1 MPRHHQPRRGSLQF
15 WPRKRAK
22 KILPSVNWQA
32 VSKDKKG
39 FLGFIGYKV
48 GMASVVLK
56 DNTEHSMTKG
66 QKIITSATVL
76 ECPPMK
82 ILSVRFYKNGIPAK
96 EVFVGA
102 DKELKNKLK
111 PAKKKE
117 KLDLDFKDYEEI
129 RVIAYSLVSK
139 TSVKKCPDLTEIAIG
154 GSKEEQLETV
164 KNFLNKEIPI
174 GEVFREGLVDV
185 RGVTK
190 GKGLCG
196 PVKRFGISHR
206 FHKSEKGVK
215 KVGSIG
221 PWHPARV
228 MFSVPMAGQLGFF
241 SRIIYNNKILEIG
254 KIGEKDINPGRGFEH
269 YGKINTEYLII
280 KGSLQG
286 PAKRQ
291 LLLTKPFRP
300 TKKQAK
306 KKFDFVGL
314 AK

>member
-1 MPRHHQPRRGSLQF
+1 MPRHNQPRRGSLQY

-32 VSKDKKG
+32 VSKEKKG
-39 FLGFIGYKV
+39 LLGFIGYKV
-48 GMASVVLK
+48 GMASAVLK

-66 QKIITSATVL
+66 QKIITSVTIV
-76 ECPPMK
+76 ECPPLK
-82 ILSVRFYKNGIPAK
+82 ILSVRFYKNGRPVK
-96 EVFVGA
+96 EVLVGG
-102 DKELKNKLK
+102 DKELKNKIK
-111 PAKKKE
+111 PVKKKE
-117 KLDLDFKDYEEI
+117 KHDLDFKDYDEI
-129 RVIAYSLVSK
+129 RVIVYSTVNK
-139 TSVKKCPDLTEIAIG
+139 TSIKKSPDLTEIAIG
-154 GSKEEQLETV
+154 GSKEEQLETA

-174 GEVFREGLVDV
+174 EEVFKEGLVDV

-228 MFSVPMAGQLGFF
+228 MFTVPMAGQTGFF
-241 SRIIYNNKILEIG
+241 TRINYNNKIIASG
-254 KIGEKDINPGRGFEH
+254 KINEKNINPGRGFEH
-269 YGKINTEYLII
+269 YGKINTDYLII
-280 KGSLQG
+280 RGSLQG

-291 LLLTKPFRP
+291 LLLTQPFRP
-300 TKKQAK
+300 TKKQVK
-306 KKFDFVGL
+306 KKFEFVGF

>member
-1 MPRHHQPRRGSLQF
+1 M
-15 WPRKRAK
+15 
-22 KILPSVNWQA
+22 A

-82 ILSVRFYKNGIPAK
+82 ILSVRFYKNSVPVK
-96 EVFVGA
+96 EVVAGG
-102 DKELKNKLK
+102 DKELKSKVK
-111 PAKKKE
+111 PGKKKG
-117 KLDLDFKDYEEI
+117 KLDLDFKDYDEI

-139 TSVKKCPDLTEIAIG
+139 TSIKKSPDLTEIAIG
-154 GSKEEQLETV
+154 GSKEEQLETA
-164 KNFLNKEIPI
+164 KSFLNKEIPI
-174 GEVFREGLVDV
+174 EEVFKEGLVDI

-241 SRIIYNNKILEIG
+241 SRINYNNKILESG
-254 KIGEKDINPGRGFEH
+254 KINEKNINPERGFEH
-269 YGKINTEYLII
+269 YGKIRTEYLIL

-286 PAKRQ
+286 PAKRP
-291 LLLTKPFRP
+291 LLLIQPMRP

-306 KKFDFVGL
+306 KKFDFVGI